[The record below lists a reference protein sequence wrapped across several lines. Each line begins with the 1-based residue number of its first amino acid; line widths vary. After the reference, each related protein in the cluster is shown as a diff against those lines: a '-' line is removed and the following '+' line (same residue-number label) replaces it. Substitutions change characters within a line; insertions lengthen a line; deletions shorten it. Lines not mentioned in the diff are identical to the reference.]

1 MHRYPAHGSRP
12 PTLISIEFFPE
23 QLAHFRPFCYF
34 TNWLVKM
41 TVTPPNRSQ
50 TERAD
55 HTRARILDAAIREF
69 SENGL
74 AGARTEQIA
83 EAAGVNKALLYY
95 YFSGKD
101 ALYTAALEAV
111 AEGVQASSMAVLESN
126 LSAGERLLQ
135 LALNHF
141 DRIHSN
147 QAFQSLM
154 QHEMIRLHR
163 GEENALTP
171 LSEKLFRP
179 QWLRVQALVKE
190 AITSGELIPV
200 EWSQIIYAG
209 LGANVFYF
217 LSAPVTKLS
226 QGFDPLERS
235 ALEFRRKAAIEYLG
249 QTIFV
254 DRQLGA
260 RLAARVLA
268 ATPMPSPIT
277 TGHGLPP
284 LLRPLP
290 SPEPG
295 EETGR
300 GVVRPQKEN
309 SQ

>member
-1 MHRYPAHGSRP
+1 
-12 PTLISIEFFPE
+12 LLPE
-23 QLAHFRPFCYF
+23 QLANFRPFCYF

-41 TVTPPNRSQ
+41 TANPPNRSQ

-111 AEGVQASSMAVLESN
+111 AEGVQAASMAVLESEA
-126 LSAGERLLQ
+126 SAGERLLR

-179 QWLRVQALVKE
+179 LWLRVQTLVE
-190 AITSGELIPV
+190 AGIAAGELIAV

-217 LSAPVTKLS
+217 LSAPVTRLS
-226 QGFDPLERS
+226 QGFDPLERR

-249 QTIFV
+249 QAIFI

-268 ATPMPSPIT
+268 ATPMPESS
-277 TGHGLPP
+277 
-284 LLRPLP
+284 LLAVW
-290 SPEPG
+290 G
-295 EETGR
+295 K
-300 GVVRPQKEN
+300 KE
-309 SQ
+309 